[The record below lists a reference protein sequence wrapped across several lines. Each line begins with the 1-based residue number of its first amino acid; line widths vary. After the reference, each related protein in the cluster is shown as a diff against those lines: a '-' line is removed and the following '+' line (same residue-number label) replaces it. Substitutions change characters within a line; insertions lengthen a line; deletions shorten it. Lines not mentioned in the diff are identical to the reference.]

1 MGIARGPWVR
11 FLLIGIGCAVLSGS
25 ALWPQ
30 REALSAPGPS
40 PVTAVASAAT
50 AAAWAATEDGAV
62 ADLLVIL
69 APQVDI
75 EAIRAETRVPA
86 VRRRL
91 LHHALVTTALT
102 SQQGLRAWLEAHD
115 IPYRPLYIVN
125 ALRVHASRETLWVL
139 AQWPGVRTVITNPH
153 VAGLPSPDLRTAM
166 EVDEQA
172 AQVPWGVAQIR
183 APSVWA
189 MGYDGAG
196 VVVGVQDTGF
206 RWDHPALQPHYRGW
220 DGVTASHDY
229 NWHDAIHEAV
239 EEDCGADSLVP
250 CDDLGHGTHVL
261 GTVVGDDGGT
271 HQVGVAPGARWIG
284 CRNMAQGVGSPA
296 SYAECFE
303 FFLAPYPVD
312 GDPTAGD
319 PDLAPDIVSNSWTCP
334 PSEGCDAIH
343 RALLEQVVETVR
355 TAGIL
360 VVAAAGNAG
369 PSCGTVTDPPAT
381 FHGVMTVGAT
391 GSTDAIASFSSRGAV
406 GGALKPELVAPGVD
420 VLSTTRGGSYGYL
433 SGTSMAT
440 PHVAGAAALVWS
452 ARPDLRGRLVP
463 LEALLT
469 VTAHPRTSTQ
479 CGDAPEAVPNHVY
492 GWGRLD
498 VYSAT
503 VTALNQGLITG
514 RVTAGSGEP
523 LEGVSVV
530 ATALDGTWTTVTQ
543 GEGEYALWVPPG
555 GVTVTMTLMGY
566 RTAVNAQVSSV
577 AGATTELDV
586 VLEEARIFLPLVSAR
601 ADP

>member
-1 MGIARGPWVR
+1 MARRPWYRLLLLVGGVLLAGI
-11 FLLIGIGCAVLSGS
+11 F
-25 ALWPQ
+25 WPQ
-30 REALSAPGPS
+30 REGAN
-40 PVTAVASAAT
+40 AT
-50 AAAWAATEDGAV
+50 GLYPTITEAAWAATEDGAV

-69 APQVDI
+69 APQVDLG
-75 EAIRAETRVPA
+75 AIRAATKVPA

-125 ALRVHASRETLWVL
+125 ALRVYASRDTLLTL

-189 MGYDGAG
+189 MGYDGTG

-206 RWDHPALQPHYRGW
+206 RWDHPALRLHYRGW
-220 DGVTASHDY
+220 DGVTANHDY
-229 NWHDAIHEAV
+229 NWHDAIHEGGEV
-239 EEDCGADSLVP
+239 VCGVDSPVP
-250 CDDLGHGTHVL
+250 CDDQGHGTHVL
-261 GTVVGDDGGT
+261 GTVVGDDGET

-296 SYAECFE
+296 TYAECFE

-319 PDLAPDIVSNSWTCP
+319 PDLAPDIISNSWTCP
-334 PSEGCDAIH
+334 PSEGCDATH
-343 RALLEQVVETVR
+343 QALLEQVVETVR
-355 TAGIL
+355 AAGIL

-381 FHGVMTVGAT
+381 FPSVVTVGA
-391 GSTDAIASFSSRGAV
+391 SNADDAIAYFSSRGTAD
-406 GGALKPELVAPGVD
+406 GPLKPELVAPGIG
-420 VLSTTRGGSYGYL
+420 VLSTTRDGGYGYL

-440 PHVAGAAALVWS
+440 PHVAGAAALIWS
-452 ARPDLRGRLVP
+452 ARPDLRGQLVP
-463 LEALLT
+463 LEALFYTTARSLT
-469 VTAHPRTSTQ
+469 SSQ
-479 CGDAPEAVPNHVY
+479 CGDAPNVVPNHVY

-503 VTALNQGLITG
+503 VAALSQGLITG
-514 RVTAGSGEP
+514 QVTDDTGQP
-523 LEGVSVV
+523 
-530 ATALDGTWTTVTQ
+530 LDGVHVMAEASGATWATTTQ
-543 GEGEYALWVPPG
+543 GEGRYALWVTPG
-555 GVTVTMTLMGY
+555 SLTVTVQLMGY
-566 RTAVNAQVSSV
+566 RTVVNAQVTAAAGTTTVLNV
-577 AGATTELDV
+577 ALTEV
-586 VLEEARIFLPLVSAR
+586 RIFLPLVGCGAG
-601 ADP
+601 P